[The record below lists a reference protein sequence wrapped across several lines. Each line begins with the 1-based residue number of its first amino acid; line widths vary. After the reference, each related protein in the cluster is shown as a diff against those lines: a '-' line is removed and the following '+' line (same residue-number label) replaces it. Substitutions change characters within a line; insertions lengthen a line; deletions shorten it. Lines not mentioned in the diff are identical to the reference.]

1 MQCTSRQAAR
11 SLIGFYL
18 QALRHGAFP
27 MGTGESRFGITW
39 FEAEP
44 RGILPLQNFRFPRRL
59 RRTVRRLDVL
69 ATVNRDFDA
78 VIRHC
83 ADRSDRWIND
93 AIILLFT
100 ELHGAGVAHSIEVR
114 IEGRLV
120 GGLYGVAVGGLF
132 SGESMFSLVPSAS
145 QIALLHLVD
154 RLRQGGFSLLDVQFK
169 TEHLERFGATE
180 VPREEYRELLERALA
195 EGATFPVH
203 PASESTSSVLQR
215 MSQTS

>member
-1 MQCTSRQAAR
+1 MQCTSRKAAR
-11 SLIGFYL
+11 NLIGFYL

-27 MGTGESRFGITW
+27 MGSSESRFGINW

-44 RGILPLQNFRFPRRL
+44 RGILPLPDFRFPRRL
-59 RRTVRRLDVL
+59 RRTARRLELV
-69 ATVNRDFDA
+69 ATVDCDFGA

-100 ELHGAGVAHSIEVR
+100 ELHEAGLAHSIEVR
-114 IEGRLV
+114 IDGRMV
-120 GGLYGVAVGGLF
+120 GGLYGVALGGLF

-154 RLRQGGFSLLDVQFK
+154 RLRQGGFSLLDVQFR

-180 VPREEYRELLERALA
+180 VPREEYRRLLERALA
-195 EGATFPVH
+195 EDATFPAH
-203 PASESTSSVLQR
+203 PLSESTSSVLQR

>member
-1 MQCTSRQAAR
+1 MQCTSSKAAR
-11 SLIGFYL
+11 ALIGFYL

-27 MGTGESRFGITW
+27 MGSSDSRFGINW

-44 RGILPLQNFRFPRRL
+44 RGILPLPDFRFPRRL
-59 RRTVRRLDVL
+59 RRTARRFELF
-69 ATVNRDFDA
+69 ATINRDFGS

-100 ELHGAGVAHSIEVR
+100 ELHEAGLAHSIEVR
-114 IEGRLV
+114 TGDRLV
-120 GGLYGVAVGGLF
+120 GGLYGVALGGLF

-154 RLRQGGFSLLDVQFK
+154 RLRQGGFSLLDVQFR
-169 TEHLERFGATE
+169 TEHLERFGAKE
-180 VPREEYRELLERALA
+180 VPRQEYRRLLERALA

-203 PASESTSSVLQR
+203 PLSESTSSVLQR

>member
-11 SLIGFYL
+11 NLIGFYL

-114 IEGRLV
+114 IDGRLV

-180 VPREEYRELLERALA
+180 VPREEYRRLLERALA

-203 PASESTSSVLQR
+203 PASEATSSVLQR